1 MKMVLQIEFTFAR
14 QEQAQ
19 LALEAF
25 FTEELEEIAQA
36 YGMDVHGVTVTMER
50 TVEKPYA
57 NSRRKEVDE

>member
-1 MKMVLQIEFTFAR
+1 MKMILQIEFSFTR
-14 QEQAQ
+14 QDQAQ

-50 TVEKPYA
+50 QSEKPHPD
-57 NSRRKEVDE
+57 SRREKVDE

>member
-1 MKMVLQIEFTFAR
+1 MKMILQIELSCTR

-36 YGMDVHGVTVTMER
+36 YGMNVHGVTVTMER

-57 NSRRKEVDE
+57 NSGRKEVDE

>member
-1 MKMVLQIEFTFAR
+1 MKMTLKIEFTFNR

-50 TVEKPYA
+50 QSEKPHAY
-57 NSRRKEVDE
+57 SRRKKVDE

>member
-1 MKMVLQIEFTFAR
+1 MKMILQIEFRFNR

-19 LALEAF
+19 SALEAF

-50 TVEKPYA
+50 QSEKPHAY
-57 NSRRKEVDE
+57 SGRKEVDE

>member
-1 MKMVLQIEFTFAR
+1 MRMILQIEFSFTR
-14 QEQAQ
+14 QEQSQ

-25 FTEELEEIAQA
+25 FTEELEEIARA

-57 NSRRKEVDE
+57 NSERKKVDE

>member
-1 MKMVLQIEFTFAR
+1 MKMILQIELSLTR

-36 YGMDVHGVTVTMER
+36 YGMNVHGVTVTMER
-50 TVEKPYA
+50 AIEKPHPY
-57 NSRRKEVDE
+57 SGRKEVDE

>member
-1 MKMVLQIEFTFAR
+1 MKMILQIEFSFAR

-19 LALEAF
+19 SALEAF

-50 TVEKPYA
+50 QSEKPHA
-57 NSRRKEVDE
+57 NSRGEKVDE